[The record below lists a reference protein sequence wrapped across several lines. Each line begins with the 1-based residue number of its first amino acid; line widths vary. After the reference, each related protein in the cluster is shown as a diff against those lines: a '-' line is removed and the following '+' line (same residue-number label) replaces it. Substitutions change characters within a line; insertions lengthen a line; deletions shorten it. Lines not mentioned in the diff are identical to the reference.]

1 MDIVETIS
9 SFNVF
14 DLVFLLFLC
23 GMFVLGY
30 IQGTVRRLVGTLS
43 FIFSFFLA
51 AVLSVPFGAFL
62 KSYWT
67 DYPDEYS
74 NMIAF
79 LTVFVAAVVAFF
91 LVIQGTY
98 SKTALFAKWPVVD
111 EVLGGVVGVIQG
123 FLLLMFLTIILD
135 QYFVWYPTTASGDEL
150 PFLRSIWDAISTS
163 GVGMLLHQ
171 TVIPNFISLFGFILP
186 EYIKATYGIA

>member
-1 MDIVETIS
+1 VNIVETIQ

-14 DLVFLLFLC
+14 DLVFLLFLA

-67 DYPDEYS
+67 NYPDEYS
-74 NMIAF
+74 MMIAF
-79 LTVFVAAVVAFF
+79 LTVFLAAVVAFF

-98 SKTALFAKWPVVD
+98 SKTALFSKWPVVD
-111 EVLGGVVGVIQG
+111 EVVGGIVGVIQG
-123 FLLLMFLTIILD
+123 FMFLMFLTIILD
-135 QYFVWYPTTASGDEL
+135 QYFLYAPATAQVDEL
-150 PFLRSIWDAISTS
+150 PFLRGFWEALNTST
-163 GVGMLLHQ
+163 VGMLLHQ
-171 TVIPNFISLFGFILP
+171 TVIPNFISLFGFFLP
-186 EYIKATYGIA
+186 EYIKATYGIE

>member
-1 MDIVETIS
+1 MNIVETIQ

-14 DLVFLLFLC
+14 DLVFLLFLA

-67 DYPDEYS
+67 SYPDEYS
-74 NMIAF
+74 MMIAF
-79 LTVFVAAVVAFF
+79 LTVFLAAVVAFF

-98 SKTALFAKWPVVD
+98 SKTSLFSKWPVVD
-111 EVLGGVVGVIQG
+111 EVVGGIVGVIQG
-123 FLLLMFLTIILD
+123 FLFLMFLTIILD
-135 QYFVWYPTTASGDEL
+135 QYFLYAPATAQIDEL
-150 PFLRSIWDAISTS
+150 PFLRGFWEALNTST
-163 GVGMLLHQ
+163 VGMLLHQ
-171 TVIPNFISLFGFILP
+171 TVIPNFISLFGFFLP
-186 EYIKATYGIA
+186 EYIKATYGIE

>member
-1 MDIVETIS
+1 VNIVDTIS

-14 DLVFLLFLC
+14 DLLFILFLC

-51 AVLSVPFGAFL
+51 AALSVPFGQFL
-62 KSYWT
+62 QSYWT
-67 DYPDEYS
+67 NYPDNYS

-79 LTVFVAAVVAFF
+79 LTVFFAAVVAFF

-98 SKTALFAKWPVVD
+98 SKTALFSKWPVVD
-111 EVLGGVVGVIQG
+111 EILGGVVGVIQG

-135 QYFVWYPTTASGDEL
+135 QYFLTAPATAAFDEL
-150 PFLRSIWDAISTS
+150 PLLRGFWGAVNES
-163 GVGMLLHQ
+163 GVGMLLHT
-171 TVIPNFISLFGFILP
+171 TVIPNFISLFGFFLP
-186 EYIKATYGIA
+186 EYVKATYGQA